1 MPLLLSSR
9 SSLLDT
15 LMFIE
20 QSGGSTWK
28 QERRLRLCSAEN
40 GDGAEPLPERLYQL
54 VLVIGMRLDLGSE
67 KVPAP

>member
-1 MPLLLSSR
+1 
-9 SSLLDT
+9 
-15 LMFIE
+15 MFIE

-54 VLVIGMRLDLGSE
+54 VLVIGVRLDLGSE
-67 KVPAP
+67 RFLLSEESWTCGTSPAV